1 MDTLPSP
8 TGDSEGTLETRIAD
22 ALRSF
27 VEGVALNASEDFP
40 DEVNDRLAG
49 VAATA
54 EAAMAKVSGRARD
67 DVTRLLNVSV
77 QASTKPKKVLW
88 LHRAADAFAAAIE
101 PVAACRSGC
110 SHCCHIPIKISATEA
125 RAIGKAIGRSPQPL
139 HEHHELPTMGYDTPC
154 TFLKDSNCSIRNHRP
169 AVCRTHFN
177 VDVDELL
184 CQLFPGQAIPV
195 PYVDTRQFAMVSVLI
210 EQDSRAW
217 ADIRQWFPGEPARG
231 S

>member
-1 MDTLPSP
+1 MKMDILPSP
-8 TGDSEGTLETRIAD
+8 TVDGGGTLEARIAD

-54 EAAMAKVSGRARD
+54 EAAMGKVSGRARD
-67 DVTRLLNVSV
+67 DVTRLPNVSV
-77 QASTKPKKVLW
+77 QASTKPKNVLW

-101 PVAACRSGC
+101 PVAACRAGC

-125 RAIGKAIGRSPQPL
+125 RAIGKAIGRSPLPL
-139 HEHHELPTMGYDTPC
+139 QDHHELSTMGYDAPC
-154 TFLKDSNCSIRNHRP
+154 TFLKDSTCSIRNHRP

-177 VDVDELL
+177 VDVDDLL
-184 CQLFPGQAIPV
+184 CQL
-195 PYVDTRQFAMVSVLI
+195 VDVQGNDCHHHRVK
-210 EQDSRAW
+210 
-217 ADIRQWFPGEPARG
+217 
-231 S
+231 

>member
-8 TGDSEGTLETRIAD
+8 TVDGEGTLETRIAD

-54 EAAMAKVSGRARD
+54 EAAMGKVSGRARD
-67 DVTRLLNVSV
+67 DVTRLLNASV

-88 LHRAADAFAAAIE
+88 LHRAADVFAAAIE
-101 PVAACRSGC
+101 PVAACRAGC

-125 RAIGKAIGRSPQPL
+125 RAIGKAIDRSPLPL
-139 HEHHELPTMGYDTPC
+139 QDYHELSTMGYDAPC
-154 TFLKDSNCSIRNHRP
+154 TFLKDSTCSIRNHRP

-177 VDVDELL
+177 VDVDDLL
-184 CQLFPGQAIPV
+184 CQLVPGQAIPV
-195 PYVDTRQFAMVSVLI
+195 PYADTRQFAMVSVMI

-217 ADIRQWFPGEPARG
+217 ADIRQWFPADANRL